1 MLKEREKQY
10 KCAILGDDMGF
21 GKTGKLQCVCV
32 CVCFPKCSCVLFTAQ
47 ILKLCL
53 DTVDDG
59 TTLIIVPANLITS
72 WKTEMNKFLQNF
84 KVCESFKS

>member
-10 KCAILGDDMGF
+10 QCAILGDDMGF
-21 GKTGKLQCVCV
+21 GKTGKLQCVCMCV
-32 CVCFPKCSCVLFTAQ
+32 CVCVCVPKCSCVLFTAQ

-59 TTLIIVPANLITS
+59 TILIIVPANLITS
-72 WKTEMNKFLQNF
+72 
-84 KVCESFKS
+84 